1 VFFITAAIYAF
12 GTIFYDLFGSGQLQP
27 WAISSDA
34 RPDEEIATVDEEKE
48 QKSAYIVKDCIRN
61 PVIILQTD
69 NSADVDGDDSTV

>member
-1 VFFITAAIYAF
+1 MFFITAAIYAF

-34 RPDEEIATVDEEKE
+34 RPDEEITTVDEEKE
-48 QKSAYIVKDCIRN
+48 QKSADIVKDCIRN
-61 PVIILQTD
+61 PVIILKTD